1 MRELEFAA
9 LNAVA
14 LWVLGLVSGAAMF
27 YAGLIA
33 FDFLTKFAFYY
44 KKSRLYGYNIKE
56 SINISIQLIKNEKR

>member
-27 YAGLIA
+27 YAGLIV
-33 FDFLTKFAFYY
+33 FDFLTSFAFYY
-44 KKSRLYGYNIKE
+44 KANRVHGYSIKE
-56 SINISIQLIKNEKR
+56 SINISIQLIKIK